1 MQINI
6 TEETAEAIIM
16 LDDRY
21 YFDLF
26 KSIRTNINEEYIIR
40 NAITALA
47 EEIKRKW
54 HKNQKEKTIQR

>member
-6 TEETAEAIIM
+6 TEETAEAILM

-26 KSIRTNINEEYIIR
+26 KSVRTDINEEYIIR

-47 EEIKRKW
+47 DEVKEQIKKRKS
-54 HKNQKEKTIQR
+54 KG

>member
-6 TEETAEAIIM
+6 TEETAEAILM

-26 KSIRTNINEEYIIR
+26 KSVRTDINEEYIIR

-47 EEIKRKW
+47 DEVKEQIKKRKN
-54 HKNQKEKTIQR
+54 KG